1 MKSIFKPA
9 AFLTSLT
16 LGLTG
21 VGLALPVQAEVSV
34 YIVAPGDTLWSI
46 AKENLKNPEDWKKL
60 MKFNNMTDQSQLQV
74 DQALRIP
81 SELMTDF
88 SAPPATNKATKP
100 VGLPAAAIIPARDK
114 NTATRITTAARE
126 GAKVIDDV
134 AAISSSAN
142 TVAATY
148 GHVVRVL
155 EDKNQSKLKVND
167 VLADKARIRTGNKSS
182 VNIVLTDGLV
192 VVLLSDTEVLLTQP
206 LTLLQ
211 GEVEYK
217 VDSSKELALLSTEAG
232 SVSAQTARFRVATN
246 KTGKHMRVEVEQGA
260 AIVANE
266 KKHRRITAGISM
278 QLEAG
283 KAMNEPRQGLMRPDI
298 ANLSKSSVNGEA
310 NLKWAAIADA
320 KAYRAQLVY
329 AADTY
334 LVLFDEQLKQ
344 PELNWHN
351 ISPGRYNIRLRS
363 IDENGLEGLNAELPF
378 IVHGI
383 LNPPRSNS
391 PVNGATLPTNKPWIA
406 WSRIPEANSYILQ
419 VARDAGFKTDLQ
431 EFSYQMNNYYKYSD
445 ALPAGDYYW
454 RVMSVSPK
462 RVKSAFGEVRMF
474 KIK

>member
-1 MKSIFKPA
+1 MKSIVKPIIL
-9 AFLTSLT
+9 FSLLT
-16 LGLTG
+16 LGMT
-21 VGLALPVQAEVSV
+21 LPVQAGVSV

-46 AKENLKNPEDWKKL
+46 AKENLKNPQDWKKL
-60 MKFNNMTDQSQLQV
+60 MKFNNMTEQSQLQV

-81 SELMTDF
+81 SELMADF
-88 SAPPATNKATKP
+88 SAPPAKANSTNPVDLPPAALTPAKDEKATTRM
-100 VGLPAAAIIPARDK
+100 G
-114 NTATRITTAARE
+114 NTVRE
-126 GAKVIDDV
+126 GAKAIEDV
-134 AAISSSAN
+134 AALSTSAN

-148 GHVVRVL
+148 GHVVQVVA
-155 EDKNQSKLKVND
+155 DNQSRLKVND
-167 VLADKARIRTGNKSS
+167 VLAEKTRIRTGDKSS
-182 VNIVLTDGLV
+182 VNIVLTDGSV

-217 VDSSKELALLSTEAG
+217 VDSNKELALVSTEAG
-232 SVSAQTARFRVATN
+232 SVSAETARFRVATS
-246 KTGKHMRVEVEQGA
+246 KAGKQMRVEIEQGA
-260 AIVANE
+260 AIVAND
-266 KKHRRITAGISM
+266 KKHRRISAGISM
-278 QLEAG
+278 LLEAG

-310 NLKWAAIADA
+310 NLKWAAISDA

-329 AADTY
+329 AADAY

-344 PELNWHN
+344 PKLNWRN

-363 IDENGLEGLNAELPF
+363 IDESGLEGLNAELPF
-378 IVHGI
+378 IVHGT

-419 VARDAGFKTDLQ
+419 VARDAEFKTDLQ
-431 EFSYQMNNYYKYSD
+431 EFSYQMKNYYKYSD

>member
-1 MKSIFKPA
+1 MKSILNPA
-9 AFLTSLT
+9 ILFSSLT
-16 LGLTG
+16 F
-21 VGLALPVQAEVSV
+21 GLASLCMALPLQAGVSV

-46 AKENLKNPEDWKKL
+46 AKENLKNPQDWKKL

-81 SELMTDF
+81 SELMADF
-88 SAPPATNKATKP
+88 SAPPETVQLTKP
-100 VGLPAAAIIPARDK
+100 VNLPPAAVTPAKDEK
-114 NTATRITTAARE
+114 TTARMGTTARE
-126 GAKVIDDV
+126 GAK
-134 AAISSSAN
+134 AIEGVSALSSSAN

-148 GHVVRVL
+148 GHVVRVMG
-155 EDKNQSKLKVND
+155 DNQLRLKVND
-167 VLADKARIRTGNKSS
+167 VLADKSRIRSGDKSS
-182 VNIVLTDGLV
+182 VNIVLGDGSV
-192 VVLLSDTEVLLTQP
+192 VVLLSDTEVILTQP

-211 GEVEYK
+211 GEIEYR
-217 VDSSKELALLSTEAG
+217 VNANKELALISTEAG
-232 SVSAQTARFRVATN
+232 SVSAQTARFRVATS
-246 KTGKHMRVEVEQGA
+246 KAGKQVRVEVEQGTA
-260 AIVANE
+260 VVANE

-283 KAMNEPRQGLMRPDI
+283 KAMNEPRQGLMRPNT

-310 NLKWAAIADA
+310 NLKWAAIGDA

-329 AADTY
+329 AADAY
-334 LVLFDEQLKQ
+334 LVLFDEQLSQ
-344 PELNWHN
+344 PKLNWRN

-363 IDENGLEGLNAELPF
+363 IDESGLEGLNAELPF
-378 IVHGI
+378 IVHGK

-419 VARDAGFKTDLQ
+419 VAGDAEFKTDLQ
-431 EFSYQMNNYYKYSD
+431 EFSYQVKNYYKYSD
-445 ALPAGDYYW
+445 ALPTGEYYW

-462 RVKSAFGEVRMF
+462 RVKSTFGEVRMF